1 MTNSCFAWTPEGQW
15 EQYFSDLNV
24 PHWAHIMVLSRNI
37 ETTSDE
43 RVPLVLGQDPN
54 TEILSPSSETWENY
68 RPLLVN
74 DWNSIGCLVQ
84 YGDKVY
90 HISDKV
96 YELDLNTWNIYDLAA
111 VPNELTNPGKCA
123 IATIE
128 GVPGKY
134 IYLSRHGKRSRRMLY
149 TGIMTRNGYWFSL
162 LYYTWESKKFPPYY
176 NGALLPNALHNFR
189 GKATVFGGNQCDDEG
204 TCTFTD
210 VLQYDS
216 DKDLWISMGR
226 MVKSRTMHEVIEVP
240 KEFCDVVV
248 HPPPSQD
255 SAALII
261 GGVGGFEDNGR
272 REIHNSVE
280 IFGCPNSL
288 GQSAFLDDFPVSVY
302 MTGGNYFEQ
311 IDQDEDAPEG
321 GVILVCGG
329 YTCEGENN
337 INCGIRSDC
346 YQWTKAGG
354 WVLRDEELDRNRW
367 AHIMASAPNVRS
379 GSNAPH
385 PIVMGLT
392 DVTAIY
398 SYEEEDWEEY
408 ELLPERNWVSPG
420 CLVQY
425 QDTIYHIRENIYA
438 LNTLTWEVRTIAAV
452 PENLSNSPGRC
463 SVNEINGQE
472 GIFSLMNYQY
482 FFIDNF

>member
-1 MTNSCFAWTPEGQW
+1 
-15 EQYFSDLNV
+15 
-24 PHWAHIMVLSRNI
+24 
-37 ETTSDE
+37 
-43 RVPLVLGQDPN
+43 
-54 TEILSPSSETWENY
+54 
-68 RPLLVN
+68 
-74 DWNSIGCLVQ
+74 
-84 YGDKVY
+84 
-90 HISDKV
+90 
-96 YELDLNTWNIYDLAA
+96 
-111 VPNELTNPGKCA
+111 
-123 IATIE
+123 
-128 GVPGKY
+128 
-134 IYLSRHGKRSRRMLY
+134 
-149 TGIMTRNGYWFSL
+149 
-162 LYYTWESKKFPPYY
+162 
-176 NGALLPNALHNFR
+176 
-189 GKATVFGGNQCDDEG
+189 
-204 TCTFTD
+204 
-210 VLQYDS
+210 
-216 DKDLWISMGR
+216 
-226 MVKSRTMHEVIEVP
+226 
-240 KEFCDVVV
+240 
-248 HPPPSQD
+248 
-255 SAALII
+255 
-261 GGVGGFEDNGR
+261 
-272 REIHNSVE
+272 
-280 IFGCPNSL
+280 
-288 GQSAFLDDFPVSVY
+288 

-472 GIFSLMNYQY
+472 GIFSLMDHQY
-482 FFIDNF
+482 FFINNF